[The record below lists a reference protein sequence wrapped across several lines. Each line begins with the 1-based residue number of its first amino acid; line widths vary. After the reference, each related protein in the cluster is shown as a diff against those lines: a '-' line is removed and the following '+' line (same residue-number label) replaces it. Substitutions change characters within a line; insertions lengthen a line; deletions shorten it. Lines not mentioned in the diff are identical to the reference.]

1 MILELDCG
9 NSFIKWR
16 VLDVNAGVVVAQGAS
31 GTVVDLINEIP
42 DLVGANAT
50 HVRLVSVRGD
60 RETDELCMYLSD
72 ALGID
77 VKRASPSAQLGG
89 VVNGYVDHERLGM
102 DRWLAMVGAFQ
113 FKRNAMMVID
123 LGTAITVDLVD
134 SQGMHLGGYIV
145 PGISLLRHQLHTH
158 TRRISY
164 SLEDVAASRC
174 VTAPG
179 RTTAEAVER
188 GCLLMLRGFVSSQI
202 LQAEE
207 YLGADFEIYATGG
220 DVALVN
226 DIPRIQCI
234 PDLVFRGL
242 AIACP

>member
-16 VLDVNAGVVVAQGAS
+16 VLGIDTGLVAAQGAS
-31 GTVVDLINEIP
+31 ASVVDLVNEISGV
-42 DLVGANAT
+42 VGADVIRA
-50 HVRLVSVRGD
+50 RLVSVRGD
-60 RETDELCMYLSD
+60 RETDELCLRLSEV
-72 ALGID
+72 LGVD
-77 VKRASPSAQLGG
+77 VERASPSIQLGG
-89 VVNGYVDHERLGM
+89 VINGYVDHRQLGM

-113 FKRNAMMVID
+113 LKRNAMMVID
-123 LGTAITVDLVD
+123 LGTAVTVDLVD
-134 SQGMHLGGYIV
+134 SQGMHLGGYIS
-145 PGISLLRHQLHTH
+145 PGIALLRHQLHTH

-164 SLEDVAASRC
+164 SLEDITTSRR

-179 RTTAEAVER
+179 RCTTEAVER

-202 LQAEE
+202 LQADE
-207 YLGADFEIYATGG
+207 YLGAEFEIYATGG
-220 DVALVN
+220 DVALIN